1 MTVDV
6 DNGKGA
12 AEAVRA
18 AAGVYLDSRMSADGY
33 VLFDAALDAMI
44 LACADVRA
52 LVHRLAV
59 DLALSEQHAGWAAAS
74 AG

>member
-33 VLFDAALDAMI
+33 VLFDAALDAI